1 MDMTA
6 GGAKAALDTEG
17 SGDPGSD
24 SWPIDEE
31 VRIPIDVVTTAVSR
45 RTNADPTWKLNVS
58 MERGDSTLQAALEA
72 TFEGQ
77 EKQP

>member
-6 GGAKAALDTEG
+6 GGARAASETDG

-24 SWPIDEE
+24 SWAIVEGT
-31 VRIPIDVVTTAVSR
+31 RIQTDAIVTAVNR
-45 RTNADPTWKLNVS
+45 RANEVS
-58 MERGDSTLQAALEA
+58 SWRWGMTMERGDSTLQTAPEA